1 MASRTARVDFHV
13 TIETLSATHK
23 QYSNYPKGTSRNM
36 VEAEAR
42 PIAFGLTRLIA
53 TLRSGNL
60 GRTARNQVL
69 NALLAK
75 FRVRGHTTIETP

>member
-1 MASRTARVDFHV
+1 
-13 TIETLSATHK
+13 
-23 QYSNYPKGTSRNM
+23 M

-53 TLRSGNL
+53 TLRSGNP
-60 GRTARNQVL
+60 GRTARNQAL